1 MGRILEI
8 TVFIGFVVLIV
19 FLKISFDLQGKLH
32 KQIEVL
38 ETENHIWREIAN
50 FNISQA
56 SSLAPKYATL
66 TITAY
71 TNRPQETNKCP
82 KTATMEQAV
91 PGWTVAVSRDLIHWL
106 GGRVYIEGV
115 GVRRVND
122 LMNARHEKTLDLLV
136 GTVGDAVEWGRQER
150 MVVYLGL

>member
-1 MGRILEI
+1 MNQNAFIIMLLIIFILTLGMVHKYE
-8 TVFIGFVVLIV
+8 VRLEQVHAQAEWWRSKAEQPPQVLNV
-19 FLKISFDLQGKLH
+19 CQKP
-32 KQIEVL
+32 
-38 ETENHIWREIAN
+38 R
-50 FNISQA
+50 A
-56 SSLAPKYATL
+56 STL
-66 TITAY
+66 TVTAY
-71 TNRPQETNKCP
+71 TNRPQETNNCP

-122 LMNARHEKTLDLLV
+122 LMHARHEKTLDLLV
-136 GTVGDAVEWGRQER
+136 GTVGDAMEWGKQER

>member
-66 TITAY
+66 TVTAF
-71 TNRPQETNKCP
+71 TNRPQETNNCP
-82 KTATMEQAV
+82 KTATATIPV
-91 PGWTVAVSRDLIHWL
+91 VGRTVAVSHDLITWL
-106 GGRVYIEGV
+106 GGRVYVPGRGV
-115 GVRRVND
+115 FKVEC
-122 LMNARHEKTLDLLV
+122 LMNERWTQRMDIMM
-136 GTVGDAVEWGRQER
+136 GTIKEAEEWGVQEIE
-150 MVVYLGL
+150 VVYLGI

>member
-1 MGRILEI
+1 MNQNK
-8 TVFIGFVVLIV
+8 LIV
-19 FLKISFDLQGKLH
+19 LLLVIFILTLGMVH
-32 KQIEVL
+32 KYEVQL
-38 ETENHIWREIAN
+38 EQAHAQAEWWRSKAEQPPQVLN
-50 FNISQA
+50 VCQKPRA
-56 SSLAPKYATL
+56 STL
-66 TITAY
+66 TVTAY
-71 TNRPQETNKCP
+71 TNRPQETNNCP

-122 LMNARHEKTLDLLV
+122 LMNARHERTLDLLV
-136 GTVGDAVEWGRQER
+136 GTVSDAVEWGRQER

>member
-1 MGRILEI
+1 MNKNK
-8 TVFIGFVVLIV
+8 FIV
-19 FLKISFDLQGKLH
+19 FMLILYVLMFGLIGKYETRLEQAH
-32 KQIEVL
+32 TQAEWWRSKAEQPPQVL
-38 ETENHIWREIAN
+38 NVCQKPR
-50 FNISQA
+50 A
-56 SSLAPKYATL
+56 STL
-66 TITAY
+66 TVTAY

-82 KTATMEQAV
+82 KTATMEQAI